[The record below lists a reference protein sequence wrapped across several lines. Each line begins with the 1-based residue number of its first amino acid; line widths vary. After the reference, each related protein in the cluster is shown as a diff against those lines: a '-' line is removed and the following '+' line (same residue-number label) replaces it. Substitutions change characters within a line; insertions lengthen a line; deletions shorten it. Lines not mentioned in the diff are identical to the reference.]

1 MCNANVIM
9 CFYAALVDADPEEN
23 WYDASGNILQPSRW
37 ISADEPEE
45 QDSYGRCLGLRCR
58 PWQRCQK
65 AADMVHALFGGS
77 GRDSALGW
85 AALTRPV
92 IASGAPNFYGG
103 LKVLASMQV
112 ILGQFLHEEAGGW
125 FPSLGLPPAHE
136 LLNMQ
141 QV

>member
-85 AALTRPV
+85 AALNKDCNCFRRAEFLWRTQGTGLN
-92 IASGAPNFYGG
+92 AGYSGA
-103 LKVLASMQV
+103 V
-112 ILGQFLHEEAGGW
+112 
-125 FPSLGLPPAHE
+125 PA
-136 LLNMQ
+136 
-141 QV
+141 